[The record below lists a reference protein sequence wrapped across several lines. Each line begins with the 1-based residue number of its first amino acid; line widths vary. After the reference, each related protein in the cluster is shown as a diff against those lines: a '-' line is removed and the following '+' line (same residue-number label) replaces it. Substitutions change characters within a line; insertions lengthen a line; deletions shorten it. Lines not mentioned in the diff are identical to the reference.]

1 MNHSFGLGLVHF
13 QWSSLEL
20 GSSLLVALTELSP
33 QGQRAINLRFWENY
47 TIEEISD
54 DLRMTWDEADELIEQ
69 SLKQLRIRLLK
80 AGVSTQM
87 IQAS

>member
-1 MNHSFGLGLVHF
+1 MNLSPELVHS
-13 QWSSLEL
+13 QWESLDV
-20 GSSLLVALTELSP
+20 GSSLLQALTELSP

-54 DLRMTWDEADELIEQ
+54 DLHMTWDDADKLIEQ
-69 SLKQLRIRLLK
+69 SLKQLRARLLDV
-80 AGVSTQM
+80 GVSSQM